1 MINIDKL
8 KYSWEEKIVSFIKKF
23 RFHTPNTDGS
33 IFYYNNDL
41 FFIYTPHSQSLDI
54 STDLWDYIS
63 DQYTCNLQDFPWLD
77 KSNQKIAKKLFELAF
92 GFKIKHIE

>member
-1 MINIDKL
+1 MIDITQLRYDYDKIFL
-8 KYSWEEKIVSFIKKF
+8 DIIKKF
-23 RFHTPNTDGS
+23 RHHTPNTDGS

-54 STDLWDYIS
+54 SADLWEYIS
-63 DQYTCNLQDFPWLD
+63 DQYTCNLLDFPWLD

>member
-33 IFYYNNDL
+33 IFYYNNGDDDL
-41 FFIYTPHSQSLDI
+41 FFIYTPHSQSLNI
-54 STDLWDYIS
+54 STEAI
-63 DQYTCNLQDFPWLD
+63 C
-77 KSNQKIAKKLFELAF
+77 
-92 GFKIKHIE
+92 